1 MSRQIGMDTICLRPT
16 PRIGHTEY
24 SMGYHTNLLRKYSGG
39 LDPAKPEN
47 SGKCNKALMKEW
59 DFDLI
64 WSVNDGPIDWLK
76 SGGRCS
82 DFGHAVYAEDGS
94 DERKPSICPFNSP
107 EEVWEF
113 DPAKEYGVPEHASLK
128 KLYREWHEAAQAD
141 NPDQVFT
148 GGYYKSV
155 VSGAIQ
161 AFGWD
166 MLLLAA
172 SDEDKFAEVLRRF
185 GDYTM
190 NYVKAQAE
198 VKSIEVFIQHDDM
211 VWTLGPFVRPE
222 FYRSVIFPIYKK
234 LWSVLKKAG
243 KKVLFCS
250 DGTWDMFVDDIA
262 ACGADGFIF
271 EPSNNLDIFVEKYG
285 KTHCIVASKIDC
297 RTMAFD
303 PWEKVKAEIDAT
315 LALAKKC
322 PGFILAVGNH
332 IPANV
337 SDEMCEQ
344 YMDYLKKNWQ
354 R

>member
-1 MSRQIGMDTICLRPT
+1 MSRQIGIDTIHLRPT

-24 SMGYHTNLLRKYSGG
+24 SMGYHKSLLRKYSGG
-39 LDPAKPEN
+39 LDPEKPEN
-47 SGKCNKALMKEW
+47 AAKCNKAMMEAW

-64 WSVNDGPIDWLK
+64 WSVNDGPVNWLK
-76 SGGRCS
+76 QGRCT
-82 DFGHAVYAEDGS
+82 DLGHAVYASDGS
-94 DERKPSICPFNSP
+94 DERQGNTCPFNSP

-113 DPAKEYGVPEHASLK
+113 DPMKEYGAPSHESLIK
-128 KLYREWHEAAQAD
+128 YYSECHEKGQAE
-141 NPDQVFT
+141 NPGQLFT
-148 GGYYKSV
+148 SGYYKTV

-172 SDEDKFAEVLRRF
+172 SDEDKFAETLRRF

-190 NYVKAQAE
+190 RYVEAQAE

-211 VWTLGPFVRPE
+211 VWTSGPFIRPE
-222 FYRSVIFPIYKK
+222 FYRGVIFPIFKK
-234 LWSVLKKAG
+234 LWTVLKKAG

-271 EPSNNLDIFVEKYG
+271 EPSNNLDVFVEKYG
-285 KTHCIVASKIDC
+285 RTHCIVGSKVDC

-303 PWEKVKAEIDAT
+303 PWEKLKAEMDAT
-315 LALAKKC
+315 LALAKRC
-322 PGFILAVGNH
+322 PGFIWAVGNH

-337 SDEMCEQ
+337 TDETCER
-344 YMDYLKKNWQ
+344 YMEYLKKNWK